1 MHLDDFVDEF
11 DSRHDNRR
19 INHHTEAGVQPGGG
33 HLGHLPPR
41 NFQNIPQQFRHV
53 QKLSKNKDEILYCNH
68 LRSVV

>member
-33 HLGHLPPR
+33 AFGAFAPPK
-41 NFQNIPQQFRHV
+41 F
-53 QKLSKNKDEILYCNH
+53 SKHSTAISTCAETFKE
-68 LRSVV
+68 